1 MLEDKKIFISPLDW
15 GLGHTTRCIPII
27 KALQKLGFKIWIGV
41 NEVQKKL
48 LEQELS
54 NVNYIPFKGYNIS
67 YPSSKNMAIKMGIQI
82 PKILNRINSE
92 KKELDKLIEKHGFD
106 LVISDNRFGL
116 HSTKIPSIYI
126 SHQINIQA
134 PFGVSKVL
142 YNFHEKYIA
151 NFTQCW
157 IPDYK
162 EVEESLGGKL
172 SHGRIKDNYHYLGL
186 LSRFDAPALETNLEY
201 QYLAIISGPEPQ
213 RSIFEKKI
221 IDLFESKKEKCAI
234 LGGKPLEEKAKIIKN
249 IDYYSHLETNKMM
262 ELISLSKNIICRPG
276 YSSIMDLSVL
286 QKPVLFVPTPG
297 QTEQEYLAQFYFVN
311 YGIQSIQQNKL
322 SNRINETNF
331 KVLPFKQANDL
342 EETLD
347 LLLKIMILKP
357 NRFSNLTNFY
367 Q

>member
-134 PFGVSKVL
+134 PFWSK
-142 YNFHEKYIA
+142 
-151 NFTQCW
+151 
-157 IPDYK
+157 
-162 EVEESLGGKL
+162 
-172 SHGRIKDNYHYLGL
+172 
-186 LSRFDAPALETNLEY
+186 
-201 QYLAIISGPEPQ
+201 
-213 RSIFEKKI
+213 
-221 IDLFESKKEKCAI
+221 
-234 LGGKPLEEKAKIIKN
+234 
-249 IDYYSHLETNKMM
+249 
-262 ELISLSKNIICRPG
+262 
-276 YSSIMDLSVL
+276 
-286 QKPVLFVPTPG
+286 
-297 QTEQEYLAQFYFVN
+297 
-311 YGIQSIQQNKL
+311 
-322 SNRINETNF
+322 
-331 KVLPFKQANDL
+331 
-342 EETLD
+342 
-347 LLLKIMILKP
+347 
-357 NRFSNLTNFY
+357 
-367 Q
+367 